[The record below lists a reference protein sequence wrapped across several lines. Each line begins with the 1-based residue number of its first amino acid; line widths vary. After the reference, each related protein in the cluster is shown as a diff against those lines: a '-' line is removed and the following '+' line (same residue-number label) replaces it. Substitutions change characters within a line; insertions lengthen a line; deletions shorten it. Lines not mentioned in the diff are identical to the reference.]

1 MILKRVHNE
10 VRRDWIRKKVG
21 VRARDLVAGN
31 KPLYRPFF
39 DFSVFLKGPTLLAR
53 IAQQVEHH
61 VANVEVAGSI
71 PVSRSDT
78 RR

>member
-39 DFSVFLKGPTLLAR
+39 DFSVFLKGTGGGYMGACP
-53 IAQQVEHH
+53 
-61 VANVEVAGSI
+61 
-71 PVSRSDT
+71 
-78 RR
+78 